1 MEIYMFWAL
10 VTEIGG
16 FMAGMQLYDM
26 FDEKHQSIKLDKEK
40 KELEVSLLKK
50 RIAELE
56 KSIS

>member
-1 MEIYMFWAL
+1 MFWAI

-16 FMAGMQLYDM
+16 FLAGWQLAEMLDDKKD
-26 FDEKHQSIKLDKEK
+26 FLKLDKEK

-56 KSIS
+56 KISY

>member
-1 MEIYMFWAL
+1 MFWAL